1 MCVVHFSFSG
11 PFHMLIFSILKEIFF
26 FLPEKTAVGQW
37 WHENEKKCN
46 YKNKYFSIYLVKK
59 STLFLKKNLPLDEH
73 SCFPPKNIE
82 KSCQL
87 KLLVANILR
96 KYVC

>member
-1 MCVVHFSFSG
+1 
-11 PFHMLIFSILKEIFF
+11 MLIFSILKEIFF

-59 STLFLKKNLPLDEH
+59 STLFWKKNSSTRWGIAVSHQKIL
-73 SCFPPKNIE
+73 KNPV
-82 KSCQL
+82 S
-87 KLLVANILR
+87 
-96 KYVC
+96 